1 MRRSP
6 GTARL
11 RSTDA
16 VGAWDHR
23 GAEVGAPAK
32 TAERG
37 PGGGGCRH
45 WDRKVLSA
53 TPLKLCC
60 APPAQPYVMA
70 LLYPALSP
78 SSMLESHLLPSP
90 VTGSPRRRKGGG
102 PGVAHGLARGLFLS

>member
-1 MRRSP
+1 M
-6 GTARL
+6 
-11 RSTDA
+11 
-16 VGAWDHR
+16 
-23 GAEVGAPAK
+23 GAPAK

-45 WDRKVLSA
+45 RDRKVLSA